1 MQDDF
6 DDSGMGLPDDEIG
19 GGPDTGE
26 ELDAAGDVDLD
37 LGEGGEPTGRMSG
50 GTRSRSAAP
59 ARKAPSPKGPSPKGP
74 SQEGHR
80 REGAGPEGRQVSRP
94 CP

>member
-37 LGEGGEPTGRMSG
+37 LGEGGEVSGRMSG

-59 ARKAPSPKGPSPKGP
+59 ARKAPAPKAPAKKAKTS
-74 SQEGHR
+74 E
-80 REGAGPEGRQVSRP
+80 
-94 CP
+94 

>member
-1 MQDDF
+1 MISTTAKWDC
-6 DDSGMGLPDDEIG
+6 PTTTIG

-37 LGEGGEPTGRMSG
+37 LVEGGEATGRMSG
-50 GTRSRSAAP
+50 GTRSQERGAGPEAA
-59 ARKAPSPKGPSPKGP
+59 SPEGPSP
-74 SQEGHR
+74 EGLSKAGHG
-80 REGAGPEGRQVSRP
+80 REGAGPEGCQVVRP